1 MIHHLTFAVHVSR
14 VSSSIV
20 QDCAIHVLPTA
31 LLVHPSMTA
40 LNALLVS
47 ITLCTLLSAST
58 VLSVVITVLLLRF
71 VFLVRV
77 VTISATLL
85 PLHNSNTLNFATNVL
100 LLVLLAMDLL
110 NVPLVCLSI
119 A

>member
-1 MIHHLTFAVHVSR
+1 MIHHLTFAVHVLR
-14 VSSSIV
+14 VSFSTV
-20 QDCAIHVLPTA
+20 QDCALHALLTA
-31 LLVHPSMTA
+31 LLVHPPMTV

-47 ITLCTLLSAST
+47 IIICTLLSAST
-58 VLSVVITVLLLRF
+58 VLSAAITVLLLRF

-100 LLVLLAMDLL
+100 LIVLLVMDLL
-110 NVPLVCLSI
+110 NVQLAYLNI